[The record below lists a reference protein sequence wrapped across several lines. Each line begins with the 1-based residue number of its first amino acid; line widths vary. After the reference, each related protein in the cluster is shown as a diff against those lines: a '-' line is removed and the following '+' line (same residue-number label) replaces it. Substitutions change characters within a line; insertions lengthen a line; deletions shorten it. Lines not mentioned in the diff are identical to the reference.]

1 MAKIL
6 VVEDDKELVEVLQD
20 WLVGEHHI
28 VDVVHD
34 GKEGAERLRMYDY
47 DVAILD
53 WELPGMHGPSIVKEY
68 RDGGGTIPLLML
80 TGKTNYTDKEQGLDS
95 GADDYLTK
103 PFHPRELS
111 ARLRALLRRSG
122 ANRTATVLTAGDLS
136 LDPQAFKVTKG
147 DNEIPFLPREFA
159 LLEFF
164 MRHPNE
170 VFGPE
175 AILNHVWSSES
186 DASPDTVRV
195 HITRLRSKIDTPGEK
210 SLIHTIH
217 RVGYRFEPPAK

>member
-6 VVEDDKELVEVLQD
+6 VVEDDKELVEVLQE

-28 VDVVHD
+28 VDVVND
-34 GKEGAERLRMYDY
+34 GKEGCERLRMYDY
-47 DVAILD
+47 DIAILD
-53 WELPGMHGPSIVKEY
+53 WQLPGMDGPDIVRHY
-68 RDGGGTIPLLML
+68 RGTGGNIPLLML
-80 TGKTNYTDKEQGLDS
+80 TGKTDYLDKEQGLDS

-122 ANRTATVLTAGDLS
+122 ANRTDSVLTAGDLT
-136 LDPQAFKVTKG
+136 LDPQAFKVMKG
-147 DNEIPFLPREFA
+147 DKELSFLPREFA

-170 VFGPE
+170 VFGQE

-186 DASPDTVRV
+186 DAAPDTVRV
-195 HITRLRSKIDTPGEK
+195 HITRLRSKIDNPGEK
-210 SLIHTIH
+210 SFIHTVH
-217 RVGYRFEPPAK
+217 RVGYRFEPPQK

>member
-6 VVEDDKELVEVLQD
+6 VVEDDKELVEILQE
-20 WLVGEHHI
+20 WLVGERHV

-34 GKEGAERLRMYDY
+34 GVEGAERLRMYDY
-47 DVAILD
+47 DLAILD
-53 WELPGMHGPSIVKEY
+53 WQLPGMDGPDIVRQY
-68 RDGGGTIPLLML
+68 RSNGGSIPLIML
-80 TGKTNYTDKEQGLDS
+80 TGKTDYIDKEQGLDS

-122 ANRTATVLTAGDLS
+122 SNRTSTVLTAGDLS
-136 LDPQAFKVTKG
+136 LDTQAFKVTKAG
-147 DNEIPFLPREFA
+147 KELSFLPREFA

-170 VFGPE
+170 VFAPE

-186 DASPDTVRV
+186 DSAPDTVRV
-195 HITRLRSKIDTPGEK
+195 HITRLRSKIDTPGAK
-210 SLIHTIH
+210 SFICTVH
-217 RVGYRFEPPAK
+217 RVGYRFEPPAS